1 MPTAGFTSTFDVA
14 ELTLYA
20 FFVFFAGL
28 LIYLRRED
36 KRDGYPL
43 VSDRSDRIK
52 HQGWPSIP
60 RPKVFYLP
68 HVGPEVVPRTER
80 DLTGLMVPAAPW
92 PGAPMEP
99 VGDPMQDGVGV
110 ASYAQRKD
118 EPDLTFD
125 ENLPKIVPLRAAPG
139 YYLAKEDPD
148 PRGYEVFTADGV
160 MAGVVNEA
168 WVDRSETF
176 VRYLELTVPRPADWP
191 VAPPVAD
198 PAAPVPQDHADD
210 HPVPMEEALETGTRR
225 VLVPMQLVRLDSGR
239 RRIRIKSVL
248 SHQLAAAPAI
258 KHPDQITLRE
268 EDRISG
274 YFAGGHI
281 YATPQRMGP
290 LL

>member
-28 LIYLRRED
+28 VIYLRRED

-43 VSDRSDRIK
+43 VSERSDRIT
-52 HQGWPSIP
+52 HQGWPGIP
-60 RPKVFYLP
+60 KPKVFVLP
-68 HVGPEVVPRTER
+68 HVGASIVPRVER

-99 VGDPMQDGVGV
+99 LGDPMQDGVGA
-110 ASYAQRKD
+110 ASYAQRAE

-125 ENLPKIVPLRAAPG
+125 QLLPKIVPLRAAPG
-139 YYLAKEDPD
+139 YYLAAEDPD
-148 PRGYEVFTADGV
+148 PRGYEVVTADGV
-160 MAGVVNEA
+160 IAGVVAEA

-176 VRYLELTVPRPADWP
+176 VRYLELTVPRPKDWP
-191 VAPPVAD
+191 VAPPVAN
-198 PAAPVPQDHADD
+198 PAAPLPQAVGDD
-210 HPVPMEEALETGTRR
+210 HPVPIENALADGSRR
-225 VLVPMQLVRLDSGR
+225 VLVPMQLVRLDPER

-258 KHPDQITLRE
+258 ARTDEITLRE

-281 YATPQRMGP
+281 YATPQRMEP

>member
-14 ELTLYA
+14 ELVLYA
-20 FFVFFAGL
+20 FFAFFAGL
-28 LIYLRRED
+28 VLYLRRED

-43 VSDRSDRIK
+43 VSERSDRVT

-60 RPKVFYLP
+60 RPKPMILP
-68 HVGPEVVPRTER
+68 HVGPEVVTRVER

-99 VGDPMQDGVGV
+99 LGDPMQDGVGV
-110 ASYAQRKD
+110 ASYAQRKE

-125 ENLPKIVPLRAAPG
+125 TNEPKIVPLRAAPG

-148 PRGYEVFTADGV
+148 PRGYEVYTADGV
-160 MAGVVNEA
+160 MAGIVNEA
-168 WVDRSETF
+168 WIDRSETF

-198 PAAPVPQDHADD
+198 PSAPLPQDVGTAR
-210 HPVPMEEALETGTRR
+210 PVPMEDALDTGTRR
-225 VLVPMQLVRLDSGR
+225 VLVPTMLVRMDPER
-239 RRIRIKSVL
+239 RRIRIRSVL
-248 SHQLAAAPAI
+248 SHHLAAAPAI
-258 KHPDQITLRE
+258 RNPDEITLRE
-268 EDRISG
+268 EDRICG
-274 YFAGGHI
+274 YFAGGTI
-281 YATPQRMGP
+281 YATPDRMGP

>member
-1 MPTAGFTSTFDVA
+1 MPTAAFTSTFDVA
-14 ELTLYA
+14 EITLYA

-28 LIYLRRED
+28 LLYLRRED

-60 RPKVFYLP
+60 KPKVFVLP
-68 HVGPEVVPRTER
+68 HVGPEVVPRVER
-80 DLTGLMVPAAPW
+80 DLTGLMTPAAAW

-99 VGDPMQDGVGV
+99 LGDPMQDGVGV

-148 PRGYEVFTADGV
+148 PRGYEAYTADGV

-176 VRYLELTVPRPADWP
+176 VRYLELTVPRPKDWP

-198 PAAPVPQDHADD
+198 PAAPVPQDYASD

-225 VLVPMQLVRLDSGR
+225 VLVPMLLVRMDPDR

-248 SHQLAAAPAI
+248 SHQLAAAPGI
-258 KHPDQITLRE
+258 KNPDEITLRE
-268 EDRISG
+268 EDRIAG

-290 LL
+290 VL